1 MHEWGLLFLLGEDC
15 MIQLKEETFY
25 TLLQFFFSDFFC
37 EGLEKAVADEK
48 EEVSVVT
55 LFRGMEFF
63 MELVKE
69 QGIAFPYKSIED
81 YITKTYSDGKEMY
94 QKLSERYD
102 REIIEYHGKEKRFEE
117 MFGGLEF

>member
-1 MHEWGLLFLLGEDC
+1 
-15 MIQLKEETFY
+15 MIQLKEEKFY

-37 EGLEKAVADEK
+37 EGLEKVVADER

-69 QGIAFPYKSIED
+69 QGIAFPYMSIED
-81 YITKTYSDGKEMY
+81 YITKTYSEGKEMY
-94 QKLSERYD
+94 QKLSEQYD
-102 REIIEYHGKEKRFEE
+102 REIIEYYGKEKGFVE
-117 MFGGLEF
+117 MFGGLEFL

>member
-1 MHEWGLLFLLGEDC
+1 MV
-15 MIQLKEETFY
+15 QLKEETFY

-37 EGLEKAVADEK
+37 EGLEKAVADE
-48 EEVSVVT
+48 EVSVVT

-63 MELVKE
+63 FELVKE
-69 QGIAFPYKSIED
+69 QGIVFPYMSIED

-94 QKLSERYD
+94 KKLWERYD
-102 REIIEYHGKEKRFEE
+102 REIMEYHGKEQRFEE

>member
-1 MHEWGLLFLLGEDC
+1 
-15 MIQLKEETFY
+15 MIQLKEEKFN

-37 EGLEKAVADEK
+37 EGLEKAVADER

-63 MELVKE
+63 FDLVKE
-69 QGIAFPYKSIED
+69 QGIVFPYGSIEE

-94 QKLSERYD
+94 EKLSERYE
-102 REIIEYHGKEKRFEE
+102 REIKEYHGKEKSFEE
-117 MFGGLEF
+117 MFGRAEFL

>member
-1 MHEWGLLFLLGEDC
+1 
-15 MIQLKEETFY
+15 MIQLKEEKFY

-37 EGLEKAVADEK
+37 EGLEKAVADEE

-81 YITKTYSDGKEMY
+81 YITKTYSEGKEMY
-94 QKLSERYD
+94 AKLLE
-102 REIIEYHGKEKRFEE
+102 RFECE
-117 MFGGLEF
+117 MKEFHGNEKTFEEKFGKLEFF